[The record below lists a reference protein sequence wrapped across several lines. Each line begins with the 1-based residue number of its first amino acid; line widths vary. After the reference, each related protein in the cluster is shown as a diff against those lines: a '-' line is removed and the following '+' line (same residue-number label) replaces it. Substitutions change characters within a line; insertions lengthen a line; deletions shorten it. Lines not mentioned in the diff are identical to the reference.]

1 MKYVIPIHG
10 EIGKD
15 LKASNIM
22 LHLTNAKDY
31 DSIHLDVN
39 SIGGEIFEADK
50 IIKLLVD
57 SGKVHTAA
65 NSGDVMS
72 AAVDIFMTAPVRSF
86 DPTKGGFLIHNPWN
100 DTKGDASDHEAVAK
114 ELKRIETDLAK
125 KFAKITG
132 VEESIIKMLMSEDRP
147 LTVEEIK
154 TYNFA
159 TIVERITPVPLAI
172 YKPKTN
178 TMTDHEIDKKLESF
192 GKKLTDSFKS
202 MFKPKAMMIADADG
216 NEITIPDIADISEL
230 AVGLAVTGVN
240 DGTYTLTDGR
250 ILTIEAGVITVIDVP
265 VDEMAELKAENER
278 LKAELEAKAQEITA
292 IAEEK
297 TKAMAKF
304 TELQNDFNSIK
315 SSFKPKAE
323 KRKDENENQP
333 QKFNYKKK

>member
-31 DSIHLDVN
+31 ESIHLDVN
-39 SIGGEIFEADK
+39 SIGGEVFEADK

-72 AAVDIFMTAPVRSF
+72 AAVDIFMVAPIRSF
-86 DPTKGGFLIHNPWN
+86 DPLKGGFLIHNPWN
-100 DTKGDASDHEAVAK
+100 QTQGDASDHEAVAK

-159 TIVERITPVPLAI
+159 TITERITPVPLAI
-172 YKPKTN
+172 YKPKTKN
-178 TMTDHEIDKKLESF
+178 MTEIEINAKLESF
-192 GKKLTDSFKS
+192 GTKLMNTAKS
-202 MFKPKAMMIADADG
+202 IFKPKAMMVVDADG
-216 NEITIPDIADISEL
+216 NEITIPDISDIAEL
-230 AVGLAVTGVN
+230 TVGLAVTGVD
-240 DGTYTLTDGR
+240 DGVYTLVDAR
-250 ILTIEAGVITVIDVP
+250 IITIEGGVITVIDVP
-265 VDEMAELKAENER
+265 VDEMEALRQENEQLKADV
-278 LKAELEAKAQEITA
+278 AAKATEIETMA
-292 IAEEK
+292 AEK
-297 TKAMAKF
+297 TQAMAKF
-304 TELQNDFNSIK
+304 TELQNDFSKIK
-315 SSFKPKAE
+315 STFKPKAE
-323 KRKDENENQP
+323 K
-333 QKFNYKKK
+333 QKEESTEKKSFNYKKK